1 MRIAVSIL
9 AGPKL
14 GSGCKKPDGR
24 AANNLMGIAGEPL
37 GSKFLPLSLIFF
49 LSNMFLL
56 YEIYKY
62 THICICVLFSHTGS
76 MQFSYATWLIS

>member
-1 MRIAVSIL
+1 MRIAVSIS

-14 GSGCKKPDGR
+14 GSGCKKTDDR

-37 GSKFLPLSLIFF
+37 GSKFLPLIFF

-76 MQFSYATWLIS
+76 VQFSSATWLIS